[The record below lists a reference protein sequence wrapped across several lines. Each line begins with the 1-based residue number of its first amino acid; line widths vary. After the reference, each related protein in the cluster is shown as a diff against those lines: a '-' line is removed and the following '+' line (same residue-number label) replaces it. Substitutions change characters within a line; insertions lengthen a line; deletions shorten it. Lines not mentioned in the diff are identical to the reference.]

1 MAQPTA
7 EKKKQGFKVKWWHYV
22 VAIPI
27 VLVAWC
33 VISFLWFLA
42 FERKTGPS
50 TPAVSHFGKFP
61 K

>member
-7 EKKKQGFKVKWWHYV
+7 EKKKQGFKPKWWHFP
-22 VAIPI
+22 VAILA

-42 FERKTGPS
+42 FERKTAPS
-50 TPAVSHFGKFP
+50 TPAASQFRNIAK
-61 K
+61 